1 MDRLPGIVS
10 SQALR
15 LAWNE
20 RISEVTRVYRHELSA
35 QDLHKSQTPP
45 PQVFPTFVVVTTF
58 QVGTRPEVSDQ
69 PAFDVGDMLHSLAA
83 FWSHERNVLIQI
95 KTPLGLRAEAD
106 EDLVRQYL
114 STKLANSLP
123 QGSPVDDS
131 ASASTAEPDY
141 GRATL
146 DGITPFVLIA
156 SEADGQIRIAMLIED
171 CSTIVL
177 LPKKR

>member
-1 MDRLPGIVS
+1 MFGSMVGVS
-10 SQALR
+10 ANHSLR
-15 LAWNE
+15 LALDE
-20 RISEVTRVYRHELSA
+20 RLAADIRGQSA

-58 QVGTRPEVSDQ
+58 QVGTRPEYSDQ

-83 FWSHERNVLIQI
+83 FWSHERHVLIQV

-123 QGSPVDDS
+123 QDHAPQ
-131 ASASTAEPDY
+131 STLNPDY
-141 GRATL
+141 GQSTL

-156 SEADGQIRIAMLIED
+156 SEADGQVRIAMLIED
-171 CSTIVL
+171 TSTIML
-177 LPKKR
+177 LPKKL